1 MMIQLLILAGVLL
14 LYFFFYYA
22 FGALAVR
29 LVPASDFSFAR
40 TTILGFFVYHFLF
53 TVLALPMKVL
63 LWPLSRL
70 SAVWAIVL
78 ILVSI
83 LFFITE
89 RKDFGS
95 RLACLRSLFTGQ
107 QKYSTCVLL
116 ILIAAQV
123 LLFNLNDETYAI
135 WDQSYYLGDTATS
148 LYTNTLSQ
156 YNPYTGKLLDY
167 LNPEYLLETYQNH
180 GAVMCQ
186 LLHLHP
192 MVENMTVM
200 ASVVIILYQCIM
212 YEIGRFLFHGSRA
225 KSTLMLA
232 FLWLLNFFSF
242 NLFTAA
248 EFLII
253 RPSEGKT
260 ILAVLIIP
268 ALLYCFLKT
277 LLNPEG
283 KTWWVYSFLVILGSF
298 GLNMSSIFMI
308 PFELTAFYLPL
319 ALHKKQLRIVVR
331 YVILILPCMLMAA
344 LYMLTKNHIL
354 IYTGK

>member
-1 MMIQLLILAGVLL
+1 MMIQFLILAGVLF

-22 FGALAVR
+22 FGALVVR
-29 LVPASDFSFAR
+29 LFPTSDFSFAR
-40 TTILGFFVYHFLF
+40 TTVLGFFVYYFLF
-53 TVLALPMKVL
+53 TVLALPMKML

-70 SAVWAIVL
+70 STVWGVAL
-78 ILVSI
+78 LVI
-83 LFFITE
+83 TVLFFITE
-89 RKDFGS
+89 RRDLGARFAQIKV
-95 RLACLRSLFTGQ
+95 LFSGR
-107 QKYSTCVLL
+107 QKYATIAFLL
-116 ILIAAQV
+116 VIAVQV
-123 LLFNLNDETYAI
+123 LYFNLNDETYAI

-156 YNPYTGKLLDY
+156 YNPYTGKILDY

-192 MVENMTVM
+192 MVETLTVM
-200 ASVVIILYQCIM
+200 ASAVIILYQLIM
-212 YEIGRFLFHGSRA
+212 YEIGRFLFHGNRA

-232 FLWLLNFFSF
+232 FLCLLNCFSF

-277 LLNPEG
+277 IPNPDG
-283 KTWWVYSFLVILGSF
+283 KTWWIYSFLVILGSF

-319 ALHKKQLRIVVR
+319 ALHKKQLKIVVR
-331 YVILILPCMLMAA
+331 YVILLLPCLFMAA
-344 LYMLTKNHIL
+344 LYLLTKNHIL